1 MTCDWILFL
10 WAVSAVIWRNE
21 STVNL
26 GNPFFVNALLLY
38 AHGKVFL
45 TWISKENAPHTKV
58 LCTAQDTKGK
68 EDLNKSHNK
77 STLHFDSQRY
87 VQDLLREEFPN
98 ICEQILD
105 NDAHVYVCGAAAMA
119 EGVNNTLQVLF
130 CIGFMVVSE
139 SPDTL
144 HIVSKHLSTFRG
156 GIHSPRKSLLKIEKE
171 ED

>member
-1 MTCDWILFL
+1 MDF
-10 WAVSAVIWRNE
+10 
-21 STVNL
+21 
-26 GNPFFVNALLLY
+26 
-38 AHGKVFL
+38 
-45 TWISKENAPHTKV
+45 KEDAPHTKV

-68 EDLNKSHNK
+68 EDLDKSHNK

-119 EGVNNTLQVLF
+119 EGVNKTLQVLF
-130 CIGFMVVSE
+130 CIGFIVESE

-144 HIVSKHLSTFRG
+144 HIVSKHFSTFRG
-156 GIHSPRKSLLKIEKE
+156 GIHSPRKIAKE
-171 ED
+171 EKKDVSFSIKRFLVFVHICYCLVVFLKPLSVAIFF